1 MGHKYEP
8 EVRNACH
15 HISMIAYELKNIVM
29 LSVKGVDYRCV
40 IWNMTRND
48 ETNRLNNFELDGKG
62 RLSI

>member
-1 MGHKYEP
+1 
-8 EVRNACH
+8 
-15 HISMIAYELKNIVM
+15 MIAYELKNIVM
-29 LSVKGVDYRCV
+29 LSVKDVDYRCV

>member
-1 MGHKYEP
+1 
-8 EVRNACH
+8 
-15 HISMIAYELKNIVM
+15 MIAYELKNIVM

-48 ETNRLNNFELDGKG
+48 ETNRLNNFELDGKD